1 MKVAFI
7 SHEGIPIKSGG
18 VTLLNDL
25 VCQFM
30 NLNISVITY
39 LPKFKGHGVS
49 GNSTTRR
56 LPVTRGSIGGISPV
70 ELMKF
75 LIFGTFSLRKQI
87 KKDKIT
93 HIYSIFA
100 FPSGLLVYLATI
112 GMSIQKIVIVD
123 AIDLPGIDNS
133 PLNSHK
139 FLRSVVRHTL
149 NHSNKILLIQGL
161 EEEFEKFCKLQYTS
175 VIAGISPPRLIKN
188 QIRNH
193 SQFKILTIARLI
205 ERKNVSLSIRILKEM
220 IELDIPARLTII
232 GDGPEMSSLQQ
243 LAEELNIKNCIDFQ
257 GFLNENDLL
266 HYLVSCDAYLFT
278 GSNEG
283 ISIALLQAL
292 SFGVPAVVKQND
304 GNSKIFGKLGQKFIV
319 GSSNPQDYAELLSKL
334 YTDIE
339 YRSMAEKISLE
350 MVKPFLWQNAINS
363 YLPEETNRKRS

>member
-7 SHEGIPIKSGG
+7 SHEGNPIKSGG

-25 VCQFM
+25 VRQFK
-30 NLNISVITY
+30 NLNISVVTY
-39 LPKFKGHGVS
+39 LPKFKGPEFS
-49 GNSTTRR
+49 NNSSTQR
-56 LPVTRGSIGGISPV
+56 LPVTRDSKGGISTV
-70 ELMKF
+70 ELLKF
-75 LIFGTFSLRKQI
+75 FIFGTFSLRKKI

-100 FPSGLLVYLATI
+100 FPSGLLVHLATFGI
-112 GMSIQKIVIVD
+112 SIEKIVIVD

-139 FLRSVVRHTL
+139 FLRKVVGHTL
-149 NHSNKILLIQGL
+149 NRSSKILLIQGL

-175 VIAGISPPRLIKN
+175 VIAGISPPRPVKK

-193 SQFKILTIARLI
+193 SQFEILTIARLI

-243 LAEELNIKNCIDFQ
+243 LAEELNIKNSIDFK

-266 HYLVSCDAYLFT
+266 YFLVSCDAYLFT

-283 ISIALLQAL
+283 TSIALLQAL
-292 SFGVPAVVKQND
+292 SFGVPAIVKHND
-304 GNSKIFGKLGQKFIV
+304 GNAKIFGNLGQRFIV
-319 GSSNPQDYAELLSKL
+319 GSSNPRDYAELLSKL

-339 YRSMAEKISLE
+339 YRSKAEKISLE
-350 MVKPFLWQNAINS
+350 MVKPFLWQSAIKN
-363 YLPEETNRKRS
+363 YLPEETNRRRS